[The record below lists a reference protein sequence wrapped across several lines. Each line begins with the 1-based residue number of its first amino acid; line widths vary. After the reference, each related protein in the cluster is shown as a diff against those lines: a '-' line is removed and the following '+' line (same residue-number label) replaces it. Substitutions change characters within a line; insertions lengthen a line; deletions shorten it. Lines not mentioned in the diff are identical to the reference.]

1 MGSLKFRRVQ
11 YAWYW
16 TRASLRQRGLVGT
29 LKRPIGL
36 FFYYY
41 LTRAGRKERLERSEF
56 DSKFDV
62 QTDGKIPLWKLDV
75 SSATSL
81 YERRYEPTPSPQ
93 MFLDPLTKLNIDYKD
108 FIFVDLGA
116 GKGRALL
123 LASLFPFK
131 KIIGVEFAPELVRAA
146 QENLAK
152 PGNSRRKCHEVDLL
166 CMDAADYRLPDERA
180 VIYMYEPFDENI
192 MRRVLGNIRECRQ
205 ANPKEL
211 YVIYVNPVHAK
222 CFEQLPY
229 WERIDSTDRSFIYR
243 YRV

>member
-1 MGSLKFRRVQ
+1 MGSMAIRRMQ

-16 TRASLRQRGLVGT
+16 MRTSLRQRGLVGT

-62 QTDGKIPLWKLDV
+62 QTDGKIPLWKLGV
-75 SSATSL
+75 SSSTSL

-93 MFLDPLTKLNIDYKD
+93 MFLDPLNKLNIDYRD

-131 KIIGVEFAPELVRAA
+131 KIIGVEFAPDLVRAA

-152 PGNSRRKCHEVDLL
+152 TRNSERKCHQIDVL
-166 CMDAADYRLPDERA
+166 CMDAAEYKLPDEKTL
-180 VIYMYEPFDENI
+180 VYLYNPFEEVV
-192 MRRVLGNIRECRQ
+192 MKRVLKNIHVCRQ
-205 ANPKEL
+205 GNPREL
-211 YVIYVNPVHAK
+211 YIIYVNPVHAN
-222 CFEQLPY
+222 CFDELAY
-229 WERIDSTDRSFIYR
+229 FEKIEHTDRCDTYR
-243 YRV
+243 YRF